1 MTTRVRFAPSPTGY
15 VHIGSLRTALY
26 NFLYA
31 RQQKGI
37 YALRIEDTDQ
47 TRLVED
53 ALVNLLKVM
62 DWAGIS
68 HDEGP
73 ALNEDGLTTTDTGR
87 FGPYIQSKRLGLYQ
101 QYIKQLIIQGDAYYC
116 FCTKERMEK
125 VREEQKA
132 NGETPRYDGLCRDIS
147 IEEAER
153 RIAAGEPCVVRMKLP
168 LNRDVVFQDVVRG
181 TVTVNTIELDDQ
193 VLMKQDGFPTYHF
206 AVVVDDHLMQVTHVI
221 RGEEWL
227 PSTPKHVL
235 LYEFFNWQAPAYIHL
250 PNILNRDKKKL
261 SKRQGD
267 VAVEDFR
274 KKGYLPE
281 ALINYIALLGWS
293 PEDGQEIMTMEELI
307 SKFNIERVS
316 KSGAVF
322 DVDKLNWVNSHY
334 LKTADLARLVALSK
348 PHLIEA
354 GIVTEETWDS
364 KQEWLMKLMSP
375 LRERVSHLA
384 ELKEHL
390 GLFMDDTVT
399 LETDEVLEVLKEAHV
414 PALLEAF
421 KAHVMAAESITPEF
435 GKGIFKILQAETG
448 AKGKGLFMCLRCG
461 ISGQQHGMDL
471 GELMEIL
478 GKERLI
484 KRIEYTL
491 AHYM

>member
-26 NFLYA
+26 NYLYA
-31 RQQKGI
+31 KQKKGI
-37 YALRIEDTDQ
+37 YVLRIEDTDQ

-62 DWAGIS
+62 DWAGVI
-68 HDEGP
+68 HDEG
-73 ALNEDGLTTTDTGR
+73 AKLERDGVTTIDTGR
-87 FGPYIQSKRLGLYQ
+87 FGPYTQSHRLGLYK
-101 QYIKQLIIQGDAYYC
+101 QYIKQLIDQGDAYCC

-132 NGETPRYDGLCRDIS
+132 NGETPRYDGLCRDIDK
-147 IEEAER
+147 EEAQK
-153 RIAAGEPCVVRMKLP
+153 RIDSGEPYVVRMKLP
-168 LNRDVVFQDVVRG
+168 VNKDIIFEDMVRG
-181 TVTVNTIELDDQ
+181 TVTVNTAELDDQ
-193 VLMKQDGFPTYHF
+193 VLIKQDGYPTYHF
-206 AVVVDDHLMQVTHVI
+206 AVVVDDHLMQISHVI

-235 LYEFFNWQAPAYIHL
+235 LYDFFKWEAPQFVHL

-274 KKGYLPE
+274 NKGYLPE
-281 ALINYIALLGWS
+281 ALINYIALLGWN
-293 PEDGQEIMTMEELI
+293 PEDGQEIMSMEELI
-307 SKFNIERVS
+307 GKFNIDRVS

-322 DVDKLNWVNSHY
+322 DVDKLNWVNSQY
-334 LKTADLARLVALSK
+334 LKTADLQRLVSLAK
-348 PHLIEA
+348 PHFIEA
-354 GIVTEETWDS
+354 GIVTEADWES
-364 KQEWLMKLMSP
+364 QQNWLIQLMSP
-375 LRERVSHLA
+375 LRERISHLA
-384 ELKEHL
+384 ELKDHL
-390 GLFMDDTVT
+390 GLFVDDTVT
-399 LETDEVLEVLKEAHV
+399 LETEEVAEVLKEPHV
-414 PALLEAF
+414 PMLLEAL
-421 KAHVMAAESITPEF
+421 KAHVSATEKITSDF
-435 GKGIFKILQAETG
+435 GKTIFKTLQAETG
-448 AKGKGLFMCLRCG
+448 AKGKGLFMCIRCA

-478 GKERLI
+478 GKERLV
-484 KRIEYTL
+484 KRIDYTL